1 MIAIFAAGPDVV
13 ELGADEAT
21 SAGFCCCC
29 CGTTGTPAGELPG
42 LGLVVLGLAV
52 PAPVA
57 WLGLSGE
64 ASCALFEAADVT
76 RREVFVAPPPADETA
91 DAAASLV
98 FSSLN
103 FPEVVLD
110 DDGVFG
116 ELGGFGEFGEG
127 GEIGVAIVFGTSS
140 DKEFSEPFSST
151 NLGIVGIGGNFD
163 DTGDGAGPVLEFGAC
178 SGCFFGAATGL
189 FGGIG
194 LVVAGLVLPPPF
206 SFFGAR
212 VFFAAGATTFCA
224 APLAA
229 SFGGENGLHS
239 DFQ

>member
-21 SAGFCCCC
+21 SAGLCCC

-76 RREVFVAPPPADETA
+76 RREVFVAPPPTDETA

-116 ELGGFGEFGEG
+116 EPGGFGEFGEG

-140 DKEFSEPFSST
+140 DREFSEPFSST

-163 DTGDGAGPVLEFGAC
+163 DTGDGVGPAVLEFGAC

-194 LVVAGLVLPPPF
+194 LVLPPPF
-206 SFFGAR
+206 SFFGAK
-212 VFFAAGATTFCA
+212 VFFAAGAAAFCVA
-224 APLAA
+224 SLA